1 MNINELRFIVAVA
14 QEKNFRR
21 AAELSFVSQPALS
34 TAIQKLEREL
44 MVQIFERSRTE
55 VTITPIGLQI
65 VEQAKRAL
73 EEIERI
79 RQLAQQVRNPLE
91 GPFRLGAIYTVGPY
105 LLPDLIPCLHTVAP
119 LMPLIV
125 EENTTDQLQE
135 QLRTGAIDAAI
146 VALPFDVP
154 GIETRPLYA
163 EEFEVVVPKAH
174 RWAKRKSIGVNEL
187 SEERV
192 LILTSVHCFATQV
205 LASCPKLSGRRD
217 GVQQGNSLETI
228 RNMVASGLG
237 ITVLPASANSAKYRS
252 PLLKV
257 IPFHAPIPLRHIGLA
272 WRKRFSR
279 REALDA
285 IQNAAGQ
292 LALPGITV
300 ETL

>member
-21 AAELSFVSQPALS
+21 AAELSYVSQPALS
-34 TAIQKLEREL
+34 TAIQKLEHEL
-44 MVQIFERSRTE
+44 SVQIFERSRTE
-55 VTITPIGLQI
+55 VSITPIGMQI
-65 VEQAKRAL
+65 VEQAKRVL

-79 RQLAQQVRNPLE
+79 KQLAQQVRNPLE
-91 GPFRLGAIYTVGPY
+91 GPFRLGAIYTV
-105 LLPDLIPCLHTVAP
+105 AP
-119 LMPLIV
+119 HMPLIV

-154 GIETRPLYA
+154 GIETRALYT
-163 EEFEVVVPKAH
+163 EEFEVVIPKGH

-187 SEERV
+187 CEERV
-192 LILTSVHCFATQV
+192 LILTSVHCFTTQV
-205 LASCPKLSGRRD
+205 LESCPKLSARGD
-217 GVQQGNSLETI
+217 SVQQGNSLETI

-237 ITVLPASANSAKYRS
+237 ITVLPASANSVKYRS

-279 REALDA
+279 SEALDA
-285 IQNAAGQ
+285 IQHAAAQ

-300 ETL
+300 LAP